1 MLDPDFGELFSGDDL
16 LYDDKWITYIVSEM
30 QGIML
35 THPETNTD
43 ALGDAY
49 EILIP
54 SSLKGESGQ
63 FFTPRSVV
71 RFAIDIIIQT
81 IEKRS

>member
-1 MLDPDFGELFSGDDL
+1 MLLDPDFGELFAGEEL
-16 LYDDKWITYIVSEM
+16 LYDDKWITYIVSEL

-35 THPETNTD
+35 THPDTNTD

-54 SSLKGESGQ
+54 SSLKGESG
-63 FFTPRSVV
+63 
-71 RFAIDIIIQT
+71 
-81 IEKRS
+81 